1 MSSNEPF
8 RLHGIGVVN
17 ATPLT
22 ASGEIDEAEYRR
34 HLRFLAQAGISFLQ
48 PAAATGQALQTS
60 ESELARLLEWSV
72 DEVGDQMAISAY
84 TGRDSTEE
92 TIRLTKLAASVGADC
107 AYIIQPFFSQPD
119 AEGLY
124 RHYAAV
130 AEAVDIPLVF
140 YNNPDRAGVP
150 IPIPVME
157 RLVDRYDNFVGL
169 KQANLLAFADSYR
182 ALSGRIQVMP
192 KSEKE
197 MLFGFALGSTA
208 VLTFAGNMVPAELVE
223 IHRSFEGGDLDAG
236 RKLYL
241 DVLPLINAIHVEP
254 VPGAVKHMLNRM
266 GWSFGA
272 PRLPGHELSKDN
284 ARAVDEVLAE
294 LETRGVRT
302 NG

>member
-1 MSSNEPF
+1 MSMSPKTPF
-8 RLHGIGVVN
+8 RLHGVGVVN

-22 ASGEIDEAEYRR
+22 PSGEVDEQEYRR
-34 HLRFLAQAGISFLQ
+34 HLRFLADSGIGYLQ
-48 PAAATGQALQTS
+48 PAAATGQALATS
-60 ESELARLLEWSV
+60 ESELSRILEWSL
-72 DEVGDQMAISAY
+72 DEVGDQMAITAY

-92 TIRLTKLAASVGADC
+92 TIRLTRLAADIGVHC
-107 AYIIQPFFSQPD
+107 AFLIQPYFSRPD

-130 AEAVDIPLVF
+130 AESVDIPLVF

-157 RLVDRYDNFVGL
+157 RLANDYENFVGL
-169 KQANLLAFADSYR
+169 KQADLLAFADSYQV
-182 ALSGRIQVMP
+182 LSNRIQVMP

-197 MLFGFALGSTA
+197 MMFGFSLGSTA
-208 VLTFAGNMVPAELVE
+208 VLTFAGNIVPAELVE
-223 IHRSFEGGDLDAG
+223 IHRNFAEGNLEAA

-241 DVLPLINAIHVEP
+241 DVLPLFNAIHVEP

-266 GWSFGA
+266 GWDFGV
-272 PRLPGHELSKDN
+272 PRLPGHELSAGS
-284 ARAVDEVLAE
+284 ARAVDDVLAA
-294 LETRGVRT
+294 LGKISS